1 MLCHP
6 LPPSPHPQ
14 RHHDSIDYSTNCNSH
29 TPSLPPSFS
38 SAPPLKIAFTTRA
51 LAPSTRKATP
61 TASRAAHGFSR
72 TSSRGGAKT
81 GRVVRVP
88 FLNQGLA
95 KAAHTRLFS
104 TTEDAAPAAAAPAA
118 MEAEVSLFW
127 EWRRVKVCAYSSH

>member
-1 MLCHP
+1 MFISWFVI
-6 LPPSPHPQ
+6 PSLL
-14 RHHDSIDYSTNCNSH
+14 RLSVIMTRSIILQL
-29 TPSLPPSFS
+29 TPSLPPS
-38 SAPPLKIAFTTRA
+38 PPPTKLAFTTRA

-72 TSSRGGAKT
+72 SSSRGGAKT

-104 TTEDAAPAAAAPAA
+104 TTEDAASAAAAPVAT
-118 MEAEVSLFW
+118 EAEVSLL
-127 EWRRVKVCAYSSH
+127 